1 MGTQQMQGRPSFF
14 KVLIG
19 NFTKELRIPFNFIE
33 NFNGMI
39 PVDAILRSPSGR
51 CWTVNVV
58 EEENGLFFREGW
70 PDFVRKHGLECD
82 DFMTVKYLGNSQ
94 FKVKL
99 YATNGCEKEL
109 PLPHKKR
116 SASLSPSKWP
126 YKKNKSEE
134 GTWKKKE
141 RPYGEGT
148 STLPTAS
155 LIRSNLS
162 CRIDGKER
170 TAQVASSFKSKYP
183 FFAVF
188 IGESY
193 LSQGYLVRSLAS
205 FIFTIFLH
213 NIVCDVFVLW

>member
-33 NFNGMI
+33 KFNGKI

-109 PLPHKKR
+109 PLPHKNRRDASRCDCQKH
-116 SASLSPSKWP
+116 AQCSLS
-126 YKKNKSEE
+126 
-134 GTWKKKE
+134 
-141 RPYGEGT
+141 
-148 STLPTAS
+148 
-155 LIRSNLS
+155 
-162 CRIDGKER
+162 
-170 TAQVASSFKSKYP
+170 
-183 FFAVF
+183 
-188 IGESY
+188 
-193 LSQGYLVRSLAS
+193 
-205 FIFTIFLH
+205 
-213 NIVCDVFVLW
+213 